1 MGKLEPKFKIN
12 IELENGDL
20 KIKLDG
26 DKVSLLTGI
35 SLLAR
40 ELKENGISE
49 EAIKNA
55 VNSGLMTEEELIK
68 SVDQKINEL
77 LEKFLDF

>member
-1 MGKLEPKFKIN
+1 MGDLEPKFKIN

-68 SVDQKINEL
+68 STNKR
-77 LEKFLDF
+77 

>member
-1 MGKLEPKFKIN
+1 MGNLEPKFKIN

-68 SVDQKINEL
+68 STNKKINEL
-77 LEKFLDF
+77 LNKLFDL